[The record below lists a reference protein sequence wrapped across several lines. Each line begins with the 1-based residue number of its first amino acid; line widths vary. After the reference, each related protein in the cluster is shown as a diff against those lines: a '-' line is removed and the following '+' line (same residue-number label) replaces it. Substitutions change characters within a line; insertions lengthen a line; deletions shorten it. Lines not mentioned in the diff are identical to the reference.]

1 MNDKQRQ
8 ELGQLFEDTLNDE
21 QGLENYFRETD
32 LAEYEDIITEEL
44 EAEGYPME
52 HISYEDVHTSMGIW
66 AKTDDPDIWIDQ
78 FIDDYDLENASN
90 DDIDAQ
96 INESNVYE
104 CIFNNPDKLT
114 FAVII
119 HDSIEEVLD
128 RFPPYDYFVEKV
140 MKDFDMIGL
149 RETLL
154 NMDYHMFSDNIQSQV
169 EDAVADELGSDVN
182 TEDVELSVTPKPITE
197 VQAEALYDLY
207 DLDNESL
214 NDYLNTTES
223 LEDMLYT
230 DTVEVE
236 VIIEED

>member
-1 MNDKQRQ
+1 MNENQRQ
-8 ELGQLFEDTLNDE
+8 ALGRLFEDTLNDE
-21 QGLENYFRETD
+21 QGLENYFRETYPG
-32 LAEYEDIITEEL
+32 EYEDIITEEL
-44 EAEGYPME
+44 GNAGYPMWFL
-52 HISYEDVHTSMGIW
+52 SYEDVNTSMGIW
-66 AKTDDPDIWIDQ
+66 KIDDVDIWIDQ
-78 FIDDYDLENASN
+78 FIEDYDLENASEE
-90 DDIDAQ
+90 DIDAQ

-128 RFPPYDYFVEKV
+128 RTPTYDYFVDKV

-182 TEDVELSVTPKPITE
+182 AEDVELSVIPKPITE
-197 VQAEALYDLY
+197 TQVEALYDLY